1 VRVFEAPRV
10 QLATGLSGSK
20 ERRPLS
26 DGSTIIA
33 PPQAFP
39 LVSSRPGRPQAGAK
53 LAMTAKPVT
62 IVPVRNLKGEIDCGR
77 TDEEIAE

>member
-1 VRVFEAPRV
+1 MAESLINCIGSSIEMPSLSSGDRSSSKTVKIRFTARLRPRDCFV
-10 QLATGLSGSK
+10 ASL
-20 ERRPLS
+20 
-26 DGSTIIA
+26 
-33 PPQAFP
+33 
-39 LVSSRPGRPQAGAK
+39 